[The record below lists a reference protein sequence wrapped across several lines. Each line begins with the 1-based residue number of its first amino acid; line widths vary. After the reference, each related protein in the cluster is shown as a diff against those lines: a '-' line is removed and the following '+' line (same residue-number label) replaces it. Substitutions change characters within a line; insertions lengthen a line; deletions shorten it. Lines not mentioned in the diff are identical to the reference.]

1 MGSERRALSGGGSTA
16 TAMAC
21 PTPLLPRPLSL
32 QGAKAQGV
40 SSPISP
46 TAGALYRLREH
57 RESLVDLVVVEM
69 ERRTRMQ
76 WARQIAAARAA
87 HLPDGSGAHL
97 RMDDER
103 LSAAWGV
110 VSSSKQ

>member
-16 TAMAC
+16 IAMAC

-32 QGAKAQGV
+32 QGAIAQGV
-40 SSPISP
+40 SSPISGP

-69 ERRTRMQ
+69 ERRARMQ
-76 WARQIAAARAA
+76 RARQIAAARAA
-87 HLPDGSGAHL
+87 HLPDGRGAHL
-97 RMDDER
+97 PYER
-103 LSAAWGV
+103 RATVNMG
-110 VSSSKQ
+110 SSKQ